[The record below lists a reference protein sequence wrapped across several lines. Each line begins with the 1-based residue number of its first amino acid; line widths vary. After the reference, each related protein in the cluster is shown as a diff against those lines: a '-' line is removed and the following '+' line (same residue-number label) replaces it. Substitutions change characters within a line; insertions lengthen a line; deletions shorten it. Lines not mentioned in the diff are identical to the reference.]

1 MKTKEEIKAAILAS
15 NPSRQYIINDEVFT
29 QTDAEFEEAVEKRA
43 QMEYEQQLF
52 LAQEKAKKQAK
63 VSGYQKLGMTNEEIT
78 AILGLTED
86 EVIEFLGGN

>member
-1 MKTKEEIKAAILAS
+1 MKTIEEIKADILAS
-15 NPSRQYIINDEVFT
+15 NPSRTYVLNDETFE
-29 QTDAEFEEAVEKRA
+29 QTEEEFQEAVQKRA
-43 QMEYEQQLF
+43 EMEYEQQVF
-52 LAQEKAKKQAK
+52 LAEQKAKKQAK